1 MSTGMNHSIRPL
13 THDEKKAA
21 EAAFRGAPFN
31 PKWSEAARKVYQGI
45 SSTLSE
51 KPSKILSELAAR
63 TPALSAKSTVVE
75 KKKSGARSKTKIQ

>member
-1 MSTGMNHSIRPL
+1 MSTEMNQTSRPL

-45 SSTLSE
+45 AGSLESNPSE
-51 KPSKILSELAAR
+51 VLAQLASESQAMSPMA
-63 TPALSAKSTVVE
+63 TVVE
-75 KKKSGARSKTKIQ
+75 RKSNSRSKTKIQ

>member
-1 MSTGMNHSIRPL
+1 MSTSTNQTVRPL

-45 SSTLSE
+45 SGAMANRPSE
-51 KPSKILSELAAR
+51 ILSQLAVQ
-63 TPALSAKSTVVE
+63 TQNLLL
-75 KKKSGARSKTKIQ
+75 

>member
-1 MSTGMNHSIRPL
+1 MAINQTVRPL

-45 SSTLSE
+45 SGAMASR
-51 KPSKILSELAAR
+51 PSGVLNELAAQ
-63 TPALSAKSTVVE
+63 TETTSSKSEVVE
-75 KKKSGARSKTKIQ
+75 RKTRSRSKTKIQ

>member
-1 MSTGMNHSIRPL
+1 MFASTKQSVRPL

-45 SSTLSE
+45 SGAIANR
-51 KPSKILSELAAR
+51 PSAILSELASQSHNMNQMTATVER
-63 TPALSAKSTVVE
+63 KS
-75 KKKSGARSKTKIQ
+75 RSRAKTKIQ

>member
-1 MSTGMNHSIRPL
+1 MSTGTKQTARPL

-45 SSTLSE
+45 SGAVANRPSDVFRELASQTRTLS
-51 KPSKILSELAAR
+51 PM
-63 TPALSAKSTVVE
+63 SAIVE
-75 KKKSGARSKTKIQ
+75 RKNRSRSKTKIQ

>member
-1 MSTGMNHSIRPL
+1 MSTSTKQTVRPL

-45 SSTLSE
+45 SGAVANR
-51 KPSKILSELAAR
+51 PSDVLSELASPTHKTSLTTATVER
-63 TPALSAKSTVVE
+63 KS
-75 KKKSGARSKTKIQ
+75 RSRAKTKIP

>member
-1 MSTGMNHSIRPL
+1 MSTGMNQTVRPL

-45 SSTLSE
+45 SGTMAS
-51 KPSKILSELAAR
+51 KPGVLRELAAQ
-63 TPALSAKSTVVE
+63 TEAENQKSAPVERKSA
-75 KKKSGARSKTKIQ
+75 SRSKTKIQ

>member
-1 MSTGMNHSIRPL
+1 MSTGMNQTARPL

-45 SSTLSE
+45 SGAMAS
-51 KPSKILSELAAR
+51 KPSEILTELAAE
-63 TPALSAKSTVVE
+63 TQAMASKSVVVE
-75 KKKSGARSKTKIQ
+75 RKSSARSKTKIQ